1 VAGTAA
7 CEEVRKSKK
16 FARILELVL
25 LLGNYMNS
33 GTRNGQ
39 AFGFEI
45 SFLPKL
51 SGTKDVENKTTLLH
65 YLAETIERKFPE
77 LLGFSEELEHVDPA
91 CRVSM
96 ITILLN
102 NTNNNMGKSL

>member
-1 VAGTAA
+1 
-7 CEEVRKSKK
+7 
-16 FARILELVL
+16 
-25 LLGNYMNS
+25 MNS

-65 YLAETIERKFPE
+65 YIVETIERKFPE
-77 LLGFSEELEHVDPA
+77 LLNFYEELEHVDRA
-91 CRVSM
+91 SRVSFEN
-96 ITILLN
+96 IL
-102 NTNNNMGKSL
+102 